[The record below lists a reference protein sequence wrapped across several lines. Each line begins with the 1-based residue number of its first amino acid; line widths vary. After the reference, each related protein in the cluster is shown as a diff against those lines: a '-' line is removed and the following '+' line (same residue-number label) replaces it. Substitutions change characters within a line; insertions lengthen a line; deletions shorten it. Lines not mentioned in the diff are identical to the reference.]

1 MGFNCAAEKAKF
13 DREWAKLRKEYANA
27 GMSEKSIQ
35 KIYEYDW
42 HCFCRNRAYERRATK
57 MPSIEIDGPDDDRRS
72 ALFRKSGVMSTTF
85 DETGFQ
91 NRYRNGFRIKRLLPA
106 KSHMAIGWLIVGYAL
121 LNQRQ
126 SLSA

>member
-57 MPSIEIDGPDDDRRS
+57 MPSIAS
-72 ALFRKSGVMSTTF
+72 V
-85 DETGFQ
+85 
-91 NRYRNGFRIKRLLPA
+91 FRISGRWSAYDRSGIQLFI
-106 KSHMAIGWLIVGYAL
+106 HD
-121 LNQRQ
+121 RQ
-126 SLSA
+126 ISCGRW

>member
-42 HCFCRNRAYERRATK
+42 HCFCRNRAYERK
-57 MPSIEIDGPDDDRRS
+57 MCIRDSGSILLCLTPSGNTQKSRRS
-72 ALFRKSGVMSTTF
+72 L
-85 DETGFQ
+85 
-91 NRYRNGFRIKRLLPA
+91 RLP
-106 KSHMAIGWLIVGYAL
+106 V
-121 LNQRQ
+121 QP
-126 SLSA
+126 

>member
-91 NRYRNGFRIKRLLPA
+91 NRYAYG
-106 KSHMAIGWLIVGYAL
+106 LIPWRMSV
-121 LNQRQ
+121 
-126 SLSA
+126 